1 MNALKI
7 LESQIKQNTL
17 SHAYLLLGGDNL
29 EQEQLIA
36 KIVTLLK
43 IQNPDI
49 MWVRPAK
56 DGHISIAEIRL
67 LRHQLNLKPHSSPH
81 KIAVILQAD
90 NLTAEAANCLLKT
103 LEEPPADSILILEVA
118 NLQNVFPTIA
128 SRCQKIRLK
137 QAPLAIAD
145 DLLQKYNLD
154 KILPA
159 SLKTKFEIAK
169 KMAAEPDL
177 NLILNWW
184 LSTLQRLLITG
195 HDVQNNIYAIWQ
207 AQKLLVT
214 NVNKQLLLENLFLS
228 FHDKKSKIWVY
239 WRGMS
244 KKLLAKFQTTGKVY
258 QYESADKIAPGDS
271 VLVDTPQGMEVAA
284 IINEPCKGCKKE
296 ALTLEKG
303 EGSILRKINSED
315 KTKLAQ
321 LKEQAKKY
329 ISQARQKIVEHNLAM
344 KIIDADLSP
353 DEKKLTFY
361 FSAEGRVDFRSLV
374 SDLARAFQK
383 LIRLQQIGPRD
394 EAKILKGIGK
404 CGRELCCAKF
414 LKNMKSVTL
423 DMAQIQQLEH
433 LGTSKITGL
442 CGKLMC
448 CLSYEIKEYQEN
460 IKELP
465 AIGSTFKTK
474 MGKGKVTGLNIIKK
488 TVLIQLDND
497 TKAVVEVNLEGEKV

>member
-67 LRHQLNLKPHSSPH
+67 LRHQLNLKPHSSPY

-207 AQKLLVT
+207 AQKLLKT
-214 NVNKQLLLENLFLS
+214 NVNRQLLLENLLLNQNTPSACCGDEWF
-228 FHDKKSKIWVY
+228 DK
-239 WRGMS
+239 
-244 KKLLAKFQTTGKVY
+244 
-258 QYESADKIAPGDS
+258 
-271 VLVDTPQGMEVAA
+271 
-284 IINEPCKGCKKE
+284 
-296 ALTLEKG
+296 
-303 EGSILRKINSED
+303 
-315 KTKLAQ
+315 
-321 LKEQAKKY
+321 
-329 ISQARQKIVEHNLAM
+329 NL
-344 KIIDADLSP
+344 P
-353 DEKKLTFY
+353 D
-361 FSAEGRVDFRSLV
+361 V
-374 SDLARAFQK
+374 SS
-383 LIRLQQIGPRD
+383 G
-394 EAKILKGIGK
+394 
-404 CGRELCCAKF
+404 
-414 LKNMKSVTL
+414 
-423 DMAQIQQLEH
+423 
-433 LGTSKITGL
+433 
-442 CGKLMC
+442 
-448 CLSYEIKEYQEN
+448 
-460 IKELP
+460 
-465 AIGSTFKTK
+465 
-474 MGKGKVTGLNIIKK
+474 
-488 TVLIQLDND
+488 
-497 TKAVVEVNLEGEKV
+497 

>member
-154 KILPA
+154 KVLPA

-228 FHDKKSKIWVY
+228 FHDKKKQDL
-239 WRGMS
+239 G
-244 KKLLAKFQTTGKVY
+244 LLER
-258 QYESADKIAPGDS
+258 YE
-271 VLVDTPQGMEVAA
+271 Q
-284 IINEPCKGCKKE
+284 
-296 ALTLEKG
+296 
-303 EGSILRKINSED
+303 
-315 KTKLAQ
+315 KT
-321 LKEQAKKY
+321 
-329 ISQARQKIVEHNLAM
+329 IS
-344 KIIDADLSP
+344 
-353 DEKKLTFY
+353 
-361 FSAEGRVDFRSLV
+361 
-374 SDLARAFQK
+374 
-383 LIRLQQIGPRD
+383 
-394 EAKILKGIGK
+394 
-404 CGRELCCAKF
+404 
-414 LKNMKSVTL
+414 
-423 DMAQIQQLEH
+423 
-433 LGTSKITGL
+433 
-442 CGKLMC
+442 
-448 CLSYEIKEYQEN
+448 
-460 IKELP
+460 
-465 AIGSTFKTK
+465 
-474 MGKGKVTGLNIIKK
+474 
-488 TVLIQLDND
+488 
-497 TKAVVEVNLEGEKV
+497 